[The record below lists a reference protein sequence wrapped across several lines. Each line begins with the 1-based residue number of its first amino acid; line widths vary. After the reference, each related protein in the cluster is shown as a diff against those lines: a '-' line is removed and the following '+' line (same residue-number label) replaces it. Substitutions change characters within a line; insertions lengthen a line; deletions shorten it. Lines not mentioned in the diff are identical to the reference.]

1 MTTYKDAGVDV
12 EAGDE
17 AVDRIRPMVRET
29 FTPGVLAD
37 IGAFGSFFELD
48 AGDMERPVLVSSIDG
63 VGTKVKVAAR
73 ARRYDTV
80 GQDLVNHCVNDIA
93 VCGARPLYFL
103 DYVGTGTLDPGVA
116 EDVVRGFATAC
127 TANGCALVGGEMAEM
142 PDVYGEGDFDL
153 VGTIVGVVDKAAIV
167 DGSAVE
173 PGDVLLGLPSTGIHT
188 NGYTLARTVLFDAY
202 DVEARPDALGGE
214 TLGAALLRVHRSYLD
229 AIQALVD
236 RGLARGLAHVT
247 GGGLPGNLQRV
258 MPDGCRAAV
267 DYDAWDRPPLFD
279 LIQREGDVPEA
290 DMRRTFNLGV
300 GLVAV
305 VREADV
311 PAARDALEA
320 LGETPFPI
328 GRVRTDPDADAASE
342 EQETGEQG

>member
-48 AGDMERPVLVSSIDG
+48 LGDVDQPVLVSSIDG
-63 VGTKVKVAAR
+63 VGTKGKVAAR
-73 ARRYDTV
+73 CERYDTV
-80 GQDLVNHCVNDIA
+80 GQDLVNHCVNDVA

-127 TANGCALVGGEMAEM
+127 NETDTALVGGEMAEM
-142 PDVYGEGDFDL
+142 PDVYGASDFDL
-153 VGTIVGVVDKAAIV
+153 VGTIVGIVDKPNIV
-167 DGSAVE
+167 DGDDIE

-188 NGYTLARTVLFDAY
+188 NGYTLARTVLFDRY
-202 DVEARPDALGGE
+202 DVDDRVDALDGE
-214 TLGAALLRVHRSYLD
+214 TIGEALLRVHRSYLST
-229 AIQALVD
+229 IQALVD
-236 RGLARGLAHVT
+236 ADLARGLVHVT
-247 GGGLPGNLQRV
+247 GGGLPGNLERV
-258 MPDGCRAAV
+258 LPDGCTAEV
-267 DYDAWDRPPLFD
+267 DYDAWPRPPIFD
-279 LIQREGDVPEA
+279 LIQRVGNVPEA
-290 DMRRTFNLGV
+290 DMRSTFNLGV

-305 VREADV
+305 VRSADTDEARRV
-311 PAARDALEA
+311 LRAREEEPMRI
-320 LGETPFPI
+320 GTVVET
-328 GRVRTDPDADAASE
+328 E
-342 EQETGEQG
+342 E

>member
-1 MTTYKDAGVDV
+1 MTTYKEAGVDV

-48 AGDMERPVLVSSIDG
+48 VGDMDRPVLVSSIDG

-116 EDVVRGFATAC
+116 EAVVRGFASAC
-127 TANGCALVGGEMAEM
+127 KENGCALVGGEMAEM

-153 VGTIVGVVDKAAIV
+153 VGSIVGVVDKAEIV
-167 DGSAVE
+167 DGSSVE

-188 NGYTLARTVLFDAY
+188 NGYTLARTVLFDRY
-202 DVEARPDALGGE
+202 DVEARPDALAGDTVGE
-214 TLGAALLRVHRSYLD
+214 ALLRVHRSYLD

-236 RGLARGLAHVT
+236 ADLARGLAHIT
-247 GGGLPGNLQRV
+247 GGGLPGNLARV
-258 MPDGCRAAV
+258 LPAGSRAAV
-267 DYDAWDRPPLFD
+267 DYDAWERPALFD

-290 DMRRTFNLGV
+290 DMRQTFNLGV
-300 GLVAV
+300 GLVAA
-305 VREADV
+305 VREDDV
-311 PAARDALEA
+311 AAARDTLEA
-320 LGETPFPI
+320 LGEAPFRI
-328 GRVRTDPDADAASE
+328 GRVQAAPASASE
-342 EQETGEQG
+342 EHETGDRG